1 MSARLSQLWL
11 QSWEISMRAHLSLAF
26 AASVL
31 VLAACQPADPAATPT
46 ETAEAAAPPELKLT
60 CFGPFGPTTTGADL
74 AKMFGAGNVVD
85 ESLPGTDGE
94 TLKITAIYPADPKRR
109 VEITFANA
117 KKRER
122 LVRAE
127 VKSMTSD
134 WSGPEGIQTGESL
147 AVVETAN
154 GGPFELQGFGWDY
167 GGYVTDWKSGKIAS
181 PVQSCDPLMRFASD
195 SADPAVAGEGSRLS
209 SLPAMRASGAKVVS
223 FSIGWDQAPPHSH
236 EPEPEPP
243 KG

>member
-1 MSARLSQLWL
+1 
-11 QSWEISMRAHLSLAF
+11 MRARTSLAF
-26 AASVL
+26 AASPL
-31 VLAACQPADPAATPT
+31 ALAACQPT
-46 ETAEAAAPPELKLT
+46 ETAAAPTPAAEAAAPAAAPPEVKLT

-74 AKMFGAGNVVD
+74 VKMFGAENVAD
-85 ESLPGTDGE
+85 ESSPGMDGE
-94 TLKITAIYPADPKRR
+94 TLKITAIYPGDPKRR
-109 VEITFANA
+109 VEITFADA
-117 KKRER
+117 EKRER

-154 GGPFELQGFGWDY
+154 GAPFELQGFGWDY

-195 SADPAVAGEGSRLS
+195 SADLSIVGEGVRLS
-209 SLPAMRASGAKVVS
+209 SLPAMQASGAKVVS
-223 FSIGWDQAPPHSH
+223 FSVGWD
-236 EPEPEPP
+236 EPP
-243 KG
+243 PTK

>member
-1 MSARLSQLWL
+1 
-11 QSWEISMRAHLSLAF
+11 MRAHLSLAF

-31 VLAACQPADPAATPT
+31 ALAACQPAAAPT
-46 ETAEAAAPPELKLT
+46 ETAEAAAPAAALPELKLT
-60 CFGPFGPTTTGADL
+60 CFGPFAPTTTGADL
-74 AKMFGAGNVVD
+74 AKMFGAENVAD
-85 ESLPGTDGE
+85 ESLPAMDGE

-109 VEITFANA
+109 VEITFADA
-117 KKRER
+117 EKRER
-122 LVRAE
+122 LARAE

-147 AVVETAN
+147 SVVETAN

-195 SADPAVAGEGSRLS
+195 SADPAVVGEGVRLS
-209 SLPAMRASGAKVVS
+209 SLPAMQASGAKVVS
-223 FSIGWDQAPPHSH
+223 FSVGWDQVPPHSD
-236 EPEPEPP
+236 EPKPEEP